1 MGRTKQRSK
10 KASKAE
16 VHATTPAPSTSAQP
30 PVTVTVE
37 DLLVQSSELIA
48 SLQYDLAKQHC
59 VSAIELATRE
69 AQDRPSE
76 TDPRMLRDALEI
88 LGTIELELGEVDEAR
103 EVRTVS
109 SPMHRHE
116 RAS

>member
-16 VHATTPAPSTSAQP
+16 VHATAPAPSTSAQP
-30 PVTVTVE
+30 PASITVE
-37 DLLVQSSELIA
+37 DLLVQSAELIA
-48 SLQYDLAKQHC
+48 SLDYDGAKQHC
-59 VSAIELATRE
+59 LSAIDLATRE
-69 AQDRPSE
+69 AQEKPAE

-103 EVRTVS
+103 EVRIELSLS
-109 SPMHRHE
+109 SWP
-116 RAS
+116 AC